1 MKENNLHKY
10 IDVTII
16 MKLIPVL
23 DLLNLQVVQGIGGK
37 RESYLPIADSVI
49 ASNAEPLHV
58 LNAFFEKLALMDFYI
73 ADLNQIQW
81 KRESNEKA
89 LQNLEII
96 KKLSENQKFSILLDG
111 GCQTLADVKQQLA
124 LGIDYVVLGTETMK
138 SLQFLDEIVSEI
150 DPEKLIL
157 SIDLKGG
164 ELLTSSHQLQQT
176 TPIELAQYADKI
188 GIKAIIVL
196 DLEKVGSQKGSLT
209 DTLIDITSSVSNTPV
224 YTGGGVRSIEDI
236 ELLQENNISG
246 ALIATAFHKGKIGR
260 KELDKFFHK

>member
-1 MKENNLHKY
+1 M
-10 IDVTII
+10 II

-23 DLLNLQVVQGIGGK
+23 DLLNMRVVQGIGGK
-37 RESYLPIADSVI
+37 REIYQPIANSVI
-49 ASNAEPLHV
+49 VSNAEPLHV

-81 KRESNEKA
+81 KRENGEKA
-89 LQNLEII
+89 IQNLEII
-96 KKLSENQKFSILLDG
+96 KKLSENQKFNILLDG

-124 LGIDYVVLGTETMK
+124 LGIDFAVLGTETMK
-138 SLQFLDEIVSEI
+138 SIQFLDEVVSEI

-164 ELLTSSHQLQQT
+164 KLLSSSHQLQQI
-176 TPIELAQYADKI
+176 TPIGLAKYVEKI

-196 DLEKVGSQKGSLT
+196 ELEKVGSQKGPLT
-209 DTLIDITSSVSNTPV
+209 DTLIEITSSVSNIPV

-236 ELLQENNISG
+236 ELLQENSVSG